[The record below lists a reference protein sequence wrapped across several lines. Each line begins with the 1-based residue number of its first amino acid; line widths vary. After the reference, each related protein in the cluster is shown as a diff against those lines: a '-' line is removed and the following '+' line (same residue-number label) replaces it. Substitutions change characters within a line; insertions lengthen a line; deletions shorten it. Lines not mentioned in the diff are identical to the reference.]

1 MGCVGGSPRIAAE
14 SPHRGQCSLFTHSAS
29 RRPPPQ
35 MYGQCVAAANSPA
48 ALVERGLRQWLELGV
63 PRSKLVLG
71 LPWYAYDY
79 PCQPAG
85 GSYSSGGG
93 ALMGP
98 GDGVCHLEA
107 VPFMGAPCSD
117 AAGRQ
122 REYQDV
128 MQGEGGGEGKLLSAF
143 LWMVHRTR
151 TLALKIKDRYSVP
164 TSHSIAIRSQ
174 HNRWSVGRCLPVAI
188 LQLQSG

>member
-1 MGCVGGSPRIAAE
+1 
-14 SPHRGQCSLFTHSAS
+14 
-29 RRPPPQ
+29 

-48 ALVERGLRQWLELGV
+48 ALVEHGLRQWLELGV

-85 GSYSSGGG
+85 GSYRSGGG

-98 GDGVCHLEA
+98 GDEVCHLEA
-107 VPFMGAPCSD
+107 VPFQGAPCSD

-128 MQGEGGGEGKLLSAF
+128 MQGEGVGGRELLFAF
-143 LWMVHRTR
+143 IWMVHRTYMLPSSR
-151 TLALKIKDRYSVP
+151 SVTQRPPLAVL
-164 TSHSIAIRSQ
+164 RSGR
-174 HNRWSVGRCLPVAI
+174 NTTNVRWDPAF
-188 LQLQSG
+188 QSPYFNYRADDGGMHQVCAAFS